1 MIYVQGGIKVG
12 HHYLVQGVKVG
23 HHYLVQGVMTAVAQH
38 FGQHATGIVEAR
50 HVLLVLVMMAL

>member
-1 MIYVQGGIKVG
+1 MIYVQGGI
-12 HHYLVQGVKVG
+12 KVG